1 MGTATPRA
9 PLDSLS
15 LRALE
20 FCPDAIVVTMGEL
33 DPTGPTII
41 FVNKAFER
49 LTGYRRSEVWGKTPW
64 FLLGREDE
72 TTALDPLWG
81 ALRAGEDFHGELTQ
95 HRRDGTSFVAD
106 WKVSP
111 IRDAE
116 GSITHWIAVKREVRG
131 ARPCPECAAAG
142 TEEQDPERQRTG
154 AAAGRGYRLA
164 IASLEVGRVTVEPEA
179 ALMPTLQ
186 PPPTPLASAPSL
198 ADAAV
203 LA

>member
-20 FCPDAIVVTMGEL
+20 FCPDAILVTMGEL

-64 FLLGREDE
+64 FLLGREDG
-72 TTALDPLWG
+72 TAALDPLRG

-95 HRRDGTSFVAD
+95 HRKDGTSYVAD

-131 ARPCPECAAAG
+131 SRPCPECAAMVDEGQGPA
-142 TEEQDPERQRTG
+142 RQSTG
-154 AAAGRGYRLA
+154 AAPGRGYRLT

-179 ALMPTLQ
+179 AWIPTMQ
-186 PPPTPLASAPSL
+186 PAPAPLPAAPSL
-198 ADAAV
+198 AGAAV